1 MRFSIE
7 RSVGRRMKHTYYG
20 DVPFLEE
27 DGVVGLDQVSIRPDS
42 IQPGSHTGIVQIN
55 KKRNQSLRAS
65 PRVVAAGGNC
75 VDSSIVAGEVVVGGD
90 AVP

>member
-1 MRFSIE
+1 M
-7 RSVGRRMKHTYYG
+7 
-20 DVPFLEE
+20 
-27 DGVVGLDQVSIRPDS
+27 
-42 IQPGSHTGIVQIN
+42 QID

-65 PRVVAAGGNC
+65 PRVVAAGGNG